1 MVMSKKTLAK
11 KKQPSGSRMASAARQ
26 MGAGEFKAKVLG
38 LIDEVSETGEPV
50 IVTKRGNPK
59 VALVRYQ
66 APERVPL
73 LGRLQGKYA
82 IHGDL
87 LEPAF
92 PLESYEML
100 K

>member
-1 MVMSKKTLAK
+1 MRKRALAK
-11 KKQPSGSRMASAARQ
+11 KKEPSGSRVAFAARQ
-26 MGAGEFKAKVLG
+26 MGAGEFKDKVLD

-66 APERVPL
+66 PPERVPL

-87 LEPAF
+87 VGACVAT
-92 PLESYEML
+92 
-100 K
+100 